1 VIGGDSGIDFESV
14 LSWQPQTKVYATP
27 FFDDSRL
34 TIYELFEPMNK
45 VGFISLGCPKNLVDS
60 EVMMGQLKA
69 NGYELTADA
78 SEADTVVVNT
88 CGFIDSAKKESIEA
102 ILEAAQLK
110 TNGKAKRLVV
120 AGCLV
125 ERYRDELKASMPEVD
140 AFIGT
145 SQIND
150 ILAVCDPQ
158 TNTRSLPII
167 TVGNQSAT
175 YLYDESTPRVLATP
189 SHYAFIKIAEGC
201 DRPCAFCFIPQMRG
215 HFRSRRFGSI
225 VAEAHQLAEEGV
237 KELILV
243 AQDSSRYG
251 EDLGKQDALAHLLRE
266 LSHTEGIEWV
276 RVMYTYPTHISD
288 AFLDVLAEEAK
299 AVKYLDMPLQHASQ
313 NVLKLMKRGGNRASL
328 EKLIKR
334 VRERVP
340 GIAVRTT
347 FIAGFPGE
355 TDGDF
360 EELLAF
366 VKNVEFDRVGVFTYS
381 DEEGTPAFELPNKV
395 DPKIAKQ
402 RRIRLMKAQSRIS
415 RKRNKAKV
423 GEVLRVIFE
432 GESNE
437 SDLLWQGRIETQAPD
452 IDGCVLIN
460 DVPEGFIPL
469 PGEMVNVLIT
479 EAQEYDLVGK
489 IVSCQ

>member
-1 VIGGDSGIDFESV
+1 
-14 LSWQPQTKVYATP
+14 
-27 FFDDSRL
+27 
-34 TIYELFEPMNK
+34 MNK

-60 EVMMGQLKA
+60 EVMMGQLKQ
-69 NGYELTADA
+69 NGYEITSDA
-78 SEADTVVVNT
+78 EEADTVVVNT
-88 CGFIDSAKKESIEA
+88 CGFIDSAKRESIDA

-110 TNGKAKRLVV
+110 TNGNATRLIV

-125 ERYRDELKASMPEVD
+125 ERYRDELKAEMPEVD

-150 ILAVCDPQ
+150 ILKVCDPNI
-158 TNTRSLPII
+158 NTRSLPVIPL
-167 TVGNQSAT
+167 GNQSAT

-251 EDLGKQDALAHLLRE
+251 EDLGKEDALAHLLRE
-266 LSHTEGIEWV
+266 LSHTDGIEWV

-288 AFLDVLAEEAK
+288 RFLDVLAEEPK

-313 NVLKLMKRGGNRASL
+313 QVLKLMKRGGNRASL
-328 EKLIKR
+328 ERLIER
-334 VRERVP
+334 VRKRVP

-347 FIAGFPGE
+347 FITGFPGE
-355 TDGDF
+355 TADDF
-360 EELLAF
+360 EELLTF
-366 VKNVEFDRVGVFTYS
+366 IKNVEFDRVGVFTYS
-381 DEEGTPAFELPNKV
+381 DEVGTPASERPNKV

-402 RRIRLMKAQSRIS
+402 RRARLMKEQSRIS
-415 RKRNKAKV
+415 RRKNKARV
-423 GEVLRVIFE
+423 GQTVRVLFE

-437 SDLLWQGRIETQAPD
+437 SDLLWQGRMETQAPD

-460 DVPEGFIPL
+460 DVPEGFAPA
-469 PGEMVNVLIT
+469 PGELVNVVIT
-479 EAQEYDLVGK
+479 EAQQYDLVGR
-489 IVSCQ
+489 IV

>member
-1 VIGGDSGIDFESV
+1 
-14 LSWQPQTKVYATP
+14 
-27 FFDDSRL
+27 
-34 TIYELFEPMNK
+34 
-45 VGFISLGCPKNLVDS
+45 
-60 EVMMGQLKA
+60 MGHLKQ
-69 NGYELTADA
+69 NGYQITADA
-78 SEADTVVVNT
+78 ADADTVVVNT
-88 CGFIDSAKKESIEA
+88 CGFIDAAKKESIEA
-102 ILEAAQLK
+102 ILEAARLK
-110 TNGKAKRLVV
+110 TNGKATRLIV

-125 ERYRDELKASMPEVD
+125 ERYRDELKAEMPEVD

-158 TNTRSLPII
+158 TNTRSLP
-167 TVGNQSAT
+167 VLPLGNQSAT

-266 LSHTEGIEWV
+266 LSHTDGIEWV

-288 AFLDVLAEEAK
+288 GFLDVLAEEPK

-328 EKLIKR
+328 ERLIER
-334 VRERVP
+334 VRSRVP
-340 GIAVRTT
+340 GLAVRTT
-347 FIAGFPGE
+347 FITGFPGE
-355 TDGDF
+355 TDADF

-366 VKNVEFDRVGVFTYS
+366 VKSVEFDRVGVFTYS
-381 DEEGTPAFELPNKV
+381 DEEGTPAYDLPYKV
-395 DPKIAKQ
+395 DPKTAKQ
-402 RRIRLMKAQSRIS
+402 RRVRLMKEQSRIS
-415 RKRNKAKV
+415 RRRNRARV
-423 GEVLRVIFE
+423 GETVAVLFE

-437 SDLLWQGRIETQAPD
+437 SELLWQGRTETQAPD

-460 DVPEGFIPL
+460 DAPEGFVPVE
-469 PGEMVNVLIT
+469 GEIVNVLIT
-479 EAQEYDLVGK
+479 EAQEYDLVGR
-489 IVSCQ
+489 II

>member
-1 VIGGDSGIDFESV
+1 M
-14 LSWQPQTKVYATP
+14 K
-27 FFDDSRL
+27 
-34 TIYELFEPMNK
+34 K

-60 EVMMGQLKA
+60 EVMMGQLKQ
-69 NGYELTADA
+69 NGYQITADA

-102 ILEAAQLK
+102 ILEAAKLK
-110 TNGKAKRLVV
+110 SGGNATRLVV

-125 ERYRDELKASMPEVD
+125 ERYRDELKAEMPEVD

-150 ILAVCDPQ
+150 ILTVCDPAI
-158 TNTRSLPII
+158 NTRSLP
-167 TVGNQSAT
+167 VLPLGNQSAT

-189 SHYAFIKIAEGC
+189 SHYAFVKIAEGC
-201 DRPCAFCFIPQMRG
+201 DRPCGFCFIPQMRG

-237 KELILV
+237 KELVLV

-251 EDLGKQDALAHLLRE
+251 EDLGKQDALAQLLRE
-266 LSHTEGIEWV
+266 LSHTNGIEWV

-288 AFLDVLAEEAK
+288 AFLDVMAEEPK

-328 EKLIKR
+328 ERLIQR
-334 VRERVP
+334 VRARVP
-340 GIAVRTT
+340 GIGIRTT
-347 FIAGFPGE
+347 FITGFPGE
-355 TDGDF
+355 TEEDF

-366 VKNVEFDRVGVFTYS
+366 VREVKFDRVGVFTYS
-381 DEEGTPAFELPNKV
+381 DEEGTAAYELGGKV
-395 DPKIAKQ
+395 DPKIA
-402 RRIRLMKAQSRIS
+402 RRRQARLMKEQAKIS
-415 RKRNKAKV
+415 RLKNKARV
-423 GEVLRVIFE
+423 GETVRVLFE
-432 GESNE
+432 GEASE
-437 SDLLWQGRIETQAPD
+437 SELLWQGRLETQAPD

-460 DVPEGFIPL
+460 DVPEGFDPIPGRL
-469 PGEMVNVLIT
+469 VDVVIT
-479 EAQEYDLVGK
+479 EAHEHDLVGH
-489 IVSCQ
+489 VVTA